1 MNGYNLI
8 VFFKYMIGDRIG
20 LVYVVGGQILDL
32 ERDEIDLS
40 FNCYVYRGGY
50 LGFVYMIFVYG
61 VEIYFSGVLV
71 NVENFIF
78 YYGGYF
84 WFKDGGYILSE
95 LDSQYMFE
103 FVRI

>member
-1 MNGYNLI
+1 M
-8 VFFKYMIGDRIG
+8 
-20 LVYVVGGQILDL
+20 
-32 ERDEIDLS
+32 
-40 FNCYVYRGGY
+40 
-50 LGFVYMIFVYG
+50 GFVYMIFVYG

-95 LDSQYMFE
+95 LNS
-103 FVRI
+103 